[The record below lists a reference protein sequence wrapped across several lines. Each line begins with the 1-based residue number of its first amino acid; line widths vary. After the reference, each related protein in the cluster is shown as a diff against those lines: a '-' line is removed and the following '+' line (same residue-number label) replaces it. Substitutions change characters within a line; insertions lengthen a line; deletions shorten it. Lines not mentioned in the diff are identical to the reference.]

1 MKKSFDFVLDDL
13 IENSSLKDLEKLFL
27 SLKIKNVF
35 VLREINKK
43 EDLSFDFQVPKSS
56 KINFYKGYLLK
67 DPQLFHLYNK
77 EEIVLVNSGSL
88 KNNSFISNH
97 KKIFFLKDPFSKKL
111 CFDEQNA
118 RSCYQNKKK
127 VVFNINLLRDADINY
142 LKQFNFIIFLLK
154 LHRVDMVF
162 SSFAKTKEELIDYK
176 ILFSFLKNFN
186 LEESIINRF
195 LSKDIL
201 KTD

>member
-13 IENSSLKDLEKLFL
+13 IENSSLKDLEKLFS

-56 KINFYKGYLLK
+56 KINFYKAYLLK

-77 EEIVLVNSGSL
+77 KEIVLVNSGSL
-88 KNNSFISNH
+88 KNNSVISNH

-127 VVFNINLLRDADINY
+127 VVFNVNLLRDADVNY

-162 SSFAKTKEELIDYK
+162 SSFAKTKEELVDYK
-176 ILFSFLKNFN
+176 ILSSFLKNFN